1 MADSASAARRSTRA
15 SQQPLSLAEEQAA
28 ATLSLLEQRDISA
41 ALQLSLHDSWDSDE
55 EKSGAGSDAA
65 ADSSSSDE
73 DEEKEVAAP
82 AEEDAEWSSELH
94 DIAVPL
100 PRLRHEHRR
109 LPPDCTP
116 FQLLQCFLP
125 HSLMEEFTQHTN
137 AAAPHDWRP
146 TTAEEL
152 YAFLGVHLFMGIDR
166 LPRTELYWS
175 QTFGHPLVTS
185 LFSRDR
191 FKQLLRFFRV
201 VAPDEA
207 AADRNPLPH
216 VRSLAAKLNASF
228 AAHAAPSQ
236 HLTLDE
242 AMVAY
247 KGRSPIKQY
256 IPSKPHKWGYKIWC
270 LASDGYLLHFE
281 VYAGKEDAPSDAG
294 ATVDT
299 VLRMTAAYQQ
309 QQHILYTDNW
319 FTSPALLRALEQRG
333 IRLCGA
339 VRSNRKGMPA
349 IPAEDIRALN
359 RGEWLQ
365 RQKGD
370 ATVAVWQ
377 DQRTMWLLYNHCS
390 PGETASLDRWN
401 DAGRK
406 VSVGCPRAIRDYFYG
421 ARSVDVLSQLHYAYL
436 PGRKAMR
443 SWPRLAWWLLD
454 MCVIN
459 AFQLWSKG
467 QQHLGQLRFREELM
481 HELLKQLPSE
491 YVPRKR
497 GAGLHAAHAL
507 VKEHY
512 PAHSEER
519 GDCAVCSHQ
528 PDTRARSRIV
538 CAECGVHLC
547 LGNCFSQY
555 HAKM

>member
-1 MADSASAARRSTRA
+1 MADSASAARRSTRT

-28 ATLSLLEQRDISA
+28 SALSLLEQRDVAA
-41 ALQLSLHDSWDSDE
+41 ALRLSLHDSWDSDE
-55 EKSGAGSDAA
+55 EKSDV
-65 ADSSSSDE
+65 ADEEEAESSSSDE
-73 DEEKEVAAP
+73 EEEQNQPVPEEKEG
-82 AEEDAEWSSELH
+82 EWASELH
-94 DIAVPL
+94 DIQLPL
-100 PRLRHEHRR
+100 PRLRHPPHRV
-109 LPPDCTP
+109 PPDCTP

-125 HSLMEEFTQHTN
+125 RSLMAEFAQHTN

-175 QTFGHPLVTS
+175 ETFGHPLVTS

-201 VAPDEA
+201 AAPDEDA
-207 AADRNPLPH
+207 PARDPQPH
-216 VRSLAAKLNASF
+216 VRELAAKLNASF
-228 AAHAAPSQ
+228 AAYSSPSQ
-236 HLTLDE
+236 DLALDE

-270 LASDGYLLHFE
+270 LSSEDYLLHFE
-281 VYAGKEDAPSDAG
+281 IYAGKEGAPSDAG

-299 VLRMTAAYQQ
+299 VLRMTAAYQEQ
-309 QQHILYTDNW
+309 GFILYTDNW
-319 FTSPALLRALEQRG
+319 FTSPALLRALAQRG

-339 VRSNRKGMPA
+339 VRSNRKGMPD

-359 RGEWLQ
+359 RGEWIQ

-370 ATVAVWQ
+370 AIVAVWR
-377 DQRTMWLLYNHCS
+377 DQQALRILYNHCS
-390 PGETASLDRWN
+390 PGETASLQRWN

-406 VSVGCPRAIRDYFYG
+406 VSVGCPRAVRDYFYR
-421 ARSVDVLSQLHYAYL
+421 ARSVDVLSQLHYAYP
-436 PGRKAMR
+436 PGRKAR
-443 SWPRLAWWLLD
+443 RCWPRLAWWLLD

-481 HELLKQLPSE
+481 HELLKQLPPE
-491 YVPRKR
+491 HTQRKC
-497 GAGLHAAHAL
+497 GAGLHPTHAL
-507 VKEHY
+507 ASEHF
-512 PAHSEER
+512 STRVDEDR
-519 GDCAVCSHQ
+519 DCAVCS
-528 PDTRARSRIV
+528 RRSIRRIRTHYF
-538 CAECGVHLC
+538 CPACRVHLC
-547 LGNCFSQY
+547 IGECFAQY
-555 HAKM
+555 HS